1 MNRHAYMDKLS
12 KMVAKGEI
20 NENAYNKLSKKLKKV
35 QEQTCSTHVLVAF
48 KFEVTKIKYNY
59 DEEDDIRSA
68 YISERTKER
77 LIHMTHKL
85 FDAMWRFLGQTE
97 TKSRKIVSFRGWAAQ
112 HAYDNNYEAFN
123 EDFNEA
129 FKYLPTISVTGN
141 DQYTVRIIDVNK
153 DNV

>member
-12 KMVAKGEI
+12 KMVATGEI

-35 QEQTCSTHVLVAF
+35 QEQTSSTHVLVAF
-48 KFEVTKIKYNY
+48 QFEVTKINYNY
-59 DEEDDIRSA
+59 DEDDSISSA

-77 LIHMTHKL
+77 LVQMTHKL

-97 TKSRKIVSFRGWAAQ
+97 TKSRKIASFRGWAAQ
-112 HAYDNNYEAFN
+112 NVYDNNYEAFN

-129 FKYLPTISVTGN
+129 FKYLPTISTCGN